1 MMPFRQSEG
10 LFAVLLKLVL
20 AQLLLV
26 LWEEEEG
33 GGEEEKD
40 SNRKKERE
48 KARKKK
54 HNICNLDWWVKQGLD
69 NSSDDVSD
77 DCDIVDD

>member
-1 MMPFRQSEG
+1 MRSKLW

-26 LWEEEEG
+26 LLEEAEG

-40 SNRKKERE
+40 GNRKWSTISVIQIGE
-48 KARKKK
+48 
-54 HNICNLDWWVKQGLD
+54 
-69 NSSDDVSD
+69 
-77 DCDIVDD
+77 